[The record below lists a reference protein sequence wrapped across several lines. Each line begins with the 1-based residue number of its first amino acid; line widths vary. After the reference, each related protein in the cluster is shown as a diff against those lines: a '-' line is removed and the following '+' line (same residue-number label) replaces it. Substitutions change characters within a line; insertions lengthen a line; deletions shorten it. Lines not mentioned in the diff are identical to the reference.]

1 MKKRLLTTSLFV
13 FAVIVA
19 STQMGHAGVLSFIHG
34 CVDNIGDFSQLG
46 ARLEA
51 SGMKEI
57 DPTKGP
63 RSPVGSG
70 SPQQQRLWQGVR
82 LAPGMIDEFTG
93 YSMDSVGFPAEI
105 CFHVSRPGESAL
117 VALRELKNRFAPI
130 GQPFAGT
137 YFSYGGREHWEARID
152 GKAVII
158 GVVWPNKNR
167 PDEGTSQLYLI
178 KARDSAWQHPAR
190 VALLG
195 QAFLDEA
202 LMPHVRRS
210 PMR

>member
-1 MKKRLLTTSLFV
+1 MKKHLLTTSLFV
-13 FAVIVA
+13 FALIVA
-19 STQMGHAGVLSFIHG
+19 STQMGQAGVLSFIHG

-117 VALRELKNRFAPI
+117 VALRELKNRFPPI
-130 GQPFAGT
+130 GQPVAGA
-137 YFSYGGREHWEARID
+137 YFTYGGREHWEARIE
-152 GKAVII
+152 GKPVII
-158 GVVWPNKNR
+158 GVVWPNKDL
-167 PDEGTSQLYLI
+167 PDQGSSELYLI
-178 KARDSAWQHPAR
+178 KPRNSASEHSGKIAINSR
-190 VALLG
+190 
-195 QAFLDEA
+195 F
-202 LMPHVRRS
+202 
-210 PMR
+210 

>member
-1 MKKRLLTTSLFV
+1 MQKPLLVGSLVV
-13 FAVIVA
+13 FAVIAA
-19 STQMGHAGVLSFIHG
+19 STQTGHAGVLSFVHA
-34 CVDNIGDFSQLG
+34 CVDNVGDFSQLG

-57 DPTKGP
+57 DPSKGP

-70 SPQQQRLWQGVR
+70 SPQQQRLWQTVR

-93 YSMDSVGFPAEI
+93 YNVDSVGFPAEI

-117 VALRELKNRFAPI
+117 VALRELKNRFSPI

-158 GVVWPNKNR
+158 GVVWPNKDR

-178 KARDSAWQHPAR
+178 KARDSASQHAAR
-190 VALLG
+190 VAFLG
-195 QAFLDEA
+195 EA
-202 LMPHVRRS
+202 LTPRVRQSR
-210 PMR
+210 MR